1 MTRSAQKT
9 IPTTQRFTEISDIVD
24 NVVILSGGQACLIIE
39 VKAVNFS
46 LQSQEDQ
53 QIKILTYASLLN
65 SLSFPIQIV
74 VVSRKIDISNYIGLL
89 EDEQRKTPSDILA
102 QRIRMYKEFVRDL
115 VRTNT
120 VLDKKFYIAISFSF
134 LEKGA
139 SAVGSIKDKNAF
151 AKDAKNLLMSK
162 ATSVLGGLQR
172 IGLVSKVLGQNEL
185 INLYYEIYN
194 SEGHNAAE
202 AMGPDINIKNQ
213 K

>member
-1 MTRSAQKT
+1 MKRSAQKAL
-9 IPTTQRFTEISDIVD
+9 PTTQRFTEISDIVD

-46 LQSQEDQ
+46 LQSQDDQ
-53 QIKILTYASLLN
+53 QIKILSYGSLLN

-74 VVSRKIDISNYIGLL
+74 IVSRKIDISNYIRLL
-89 EDEQRKTPSDILA
+89 DVEQRKTSSNVLA
-102 QRIRMYKEFVRDL
+102 KRIGMYKDFVGDL
-115 VRTNT
+115 VRTNV

-139 SAVGSIKDKNAF
+139 SGAGSIKDKNAF
-151 AKDAKNLLMSK
+151 ARDAKNLLMSK

-172 IGLVSKVLGQNEL
+172 IGLISKILDRNEL

-194 SEGHNAAE
+194 SDSHNAAE
-202 AMGPDINIKNQ
+202 AMGPEIKR
-213 K
+213 